1 MAARRWLVLSLEA
14 GVESLMQG
22 IEGGCVSAEGFQ
34 NAGFL
39 EMDFLQRLGKERAV
53 FTRGLTHKR

>member
-1 MAARRWLVLSLEA
+1 
-14 GVESLMQG
+14 MQG